1 MGHFS
6 YTCSISGLAITGG
19 TPVRCLLL
27 TASPYTD
34 DDPRKSWVVRTPPI
48 RAEYNSYGTI
58 ENINKDDEFIAN
70 LWLRGLKE
78 DLVEKGTGDNEY
90 HDLPASKDMAFEQL
104 LEALRSGDVQV
115 HQDVHRFW
123 RRPSDDSWMDKL
135 EDKDLP
141 MFKRI
146 ERLFQGIEAYRVN
159 EPVPNLVRVRFGH
172 HLRGPEHLEG
182 LKRAQ
187 VIVENAGFASVICKG
202 TGRYADE
209 ADLLVLNP
217 PREGEHGGG
226 AQWDMATGQR
236 SADDKLLTVSLAM
249 VREDV
254 WQALVAYPRSK
265 GVYLDCLNCGQEAYY
280 HAKDRKCPSKM
291 ANKKPLKPH
300 KRGSVYAHG
309 PVFPSEVEHFVLTRD
324 YGETVWYG
332 FSAFKAGAHATWEK
346 IRAYFD
352 RNDRRMRGEEVEE
365 PDQDPEDMTAHQR
378 MDKFMREMEQERKKE
393 AERVAALP
401 EAERLELEAKQAEQT
416 AKWKAHQQER
426 LDHPVFGDYLINDSM
441 LPRGDDLGSWM
452 FHGELPGVIGIPEHL
467 SMCLADRK
475 EVPALVIDSMA
486 ELAAI
491 RYAMSEV
498 GVVWKPASSTGP
510 QDPEWAEYV
519 RFNETLVQISKKEA
533 RRREEKEPLPVTLGE
548 AIKRFAPTRKKAV
561 KPTKKKV
568 KKKR

>member
-1 MGHFS
+1 MARPRRS
-6 YTCSISGLAITGG
+6 SIERQLDEAIAGWCDEGLIERTGWKG
-19 TPVRCLLL
+19 RPLL
-27 TASPYTD
+27 T
-34 DDPRKSWVVRTPPI
+34 TPIP
-48 RAEYNSYGTI
+48 
-58 ENINKDDEFIAN
+58 
-70 LWLRGLKE
+70 
-78 DLVEKGTGDNEY
+78 
-90 HDLPASKDMAFEQL
+90 
-104 LEALRSGDVQV
+104 
-115 HQDVHRFW
+115 
-123 RRPSDDSWMDKL
+123 
-135 EDKDLP
+135 
-141 MFKRI
+141 
-146 ERLFQGIEAYRVN
+146 
-159 EPVPNLVRVRFGH
+159 
-172 HLRGPEHLEG
+172 
-182 LKRAQ
+182 
-187 VIVENAGFASVICKG
+187 
-202 TGRYADE
+202 
-209 ADLLVLNP
+209 
-217 PREGEHGGG
+217 
-226 AQWDMATGQR
+226 
-236 SADDKLLTVSLAM
+236 
-249 VREDV
+249 
-254 WQALVAYPRSK
+254 SK